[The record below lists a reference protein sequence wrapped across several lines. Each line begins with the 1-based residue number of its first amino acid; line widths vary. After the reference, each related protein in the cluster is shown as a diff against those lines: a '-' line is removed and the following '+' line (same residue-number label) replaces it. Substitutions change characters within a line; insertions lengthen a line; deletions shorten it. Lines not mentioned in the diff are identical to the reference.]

1 MLGGSVGRHS
11 HDRMTLRAGGENRAL
26 SGSGIHIAFRSQ
38 QGGFRQNWGRQR
50 GFQRPSRGDLVAR
63 DTIPILQG
71 SCERAYRALYNPC
84 AHSQRSEPRTMEYRD
99 YYKILG
105 VERTAGADDIKKS
118 YRRLARK
125 FHPDVSKEKD
135 AEARFKEV
143 QEAYEVLKDPEKRA
157 AYDQLGS
164 NWKSGEQFRP
174 PPDWASGFEFRGGP
188 HAGRQG
194 GGARRGSEEV
204 FEDEGFSDFFSSL
217 FGGGAG
223 FAGANGPRAA
233 RAGRDHHAGIDIDLE
248 EAFAGTTRTIELKR
262 PQLKSDGTL
271 ELKPHTVRVTIPAGV
286 TEGQPIRLAGQGEV
300 SPNGG
305 RAGDLYL
312 EVHIRPDK
320 LFQLEGRDV
329 TLTLPVAPW
338 EAALGGSVKVPT
350 LAGTVEMSIPAGA
363 QSGQKLR
370 LRGRGLPGQPAGD
383 QYVQLKVVLPPANSP
398 EARALYEEMRR
409 KLGTFDPRADLV
421 R

>member
-1 MLGGSVGRHS
+1 
-11 HDRMTLRAGGENRAL
+11 
-26 SGSGIHIAFRSQ
+26 
-38 QGGFRQNWGRQR
+38 
-50 GFQRPSRGDLVAR
+50 
-63 DTIPILQG
+63 
-71 SCERAYRALYNPC
+71 
-84 AHSQRSEPRTMEYRD
+84 MEYRD

-105 VERTAGADDIKKS
+105 VERTATADEIKKS

-125 FHPDVSKEKD
+125 YHPDVSKEKD

-188 HAGRQG
+188 RPGRQR
-194 GGARRGSEEV
+194 AGSAEEV

-217 FGGGAG
+217 FGGGGAAG
-223 FAGANGPRAA
+223 GPFASAGSAGGRRS
-233 RAGRDHHAGIDIDLE
+233 RAGRDHHASIEIDLE
-248 EAFAGTTRTIELKR
+248 EAFAGTTRMLELKR
-262 PQLKSDGTL
+262 PQLKEDGTL
-271 ELKPHTVRVTIPAGV
+271 EIKPHTVRVTIPAGV
-286 TEGQPIRLAGQGEV
+286 TEGQLIRLAGQGEAG
-300 SPNGG
+300 PGGG

-312 EVHIRPDK
+312 EVHIRPHRH
-320 LFQLEGRDV
+320 FQLEGRDV

-338 EAALGGSVKVPT
+338 EAALGGPVKVPT
-350 LAGTVEMSIPAGA
+350 LAGTVEMNIPAGA

-370 LRGRGLPGQPAGD
+370 LRGRGLPGQQPGD

-409 KLGTFDPRADLV
+409 KLAFDPRMDLT